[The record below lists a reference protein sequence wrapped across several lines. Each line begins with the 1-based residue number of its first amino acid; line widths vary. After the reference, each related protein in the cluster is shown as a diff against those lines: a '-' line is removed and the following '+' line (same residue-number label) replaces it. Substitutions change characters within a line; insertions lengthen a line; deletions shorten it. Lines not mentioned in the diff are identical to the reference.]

1 MSQENVQVVQRAYS
15 SADIEAKAAEILHP
29 EVELLGAIGGMEEGT
44 ITRGREAVVHAL
56 RVDSEIWA
64 ERRMVLQRAI
74 DAGDQVVA
82 LVHEYRRGKGSGVIV
97 EADIGLVYEFRNDK
111 VVRIEPYMSQAEAL
125 EAAGLSE

>member
-1 MSQENVQVVQRAYS
+1 MSEENVELVQRAYS
-15 SADIEAKAAEILHP
+15 SRGVEAEPSGILHP

-44 ITRGREAVVHAL
+44 ITRGREAVTKAL
-56 RVDSEIWA
+56 RVDSEIWT
-64 ERRMVLQRAI
+64 ERRIELQRAI

-97 EADIGLVYEFRNDK
+97 ETDIALVYEFKESK
-111 VVRIEPYMSQAEAL
+111 VIRIEPYMSQAEAL